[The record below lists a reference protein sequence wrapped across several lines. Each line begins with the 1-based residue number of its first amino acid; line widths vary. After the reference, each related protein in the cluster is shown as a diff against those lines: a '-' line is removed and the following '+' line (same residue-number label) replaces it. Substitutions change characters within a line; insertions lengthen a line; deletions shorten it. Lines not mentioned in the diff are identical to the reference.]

1 MLFTY
6 SLGGKTYDGSY
17 SSLMGVSESGA
28 AGSAYHKDIFNS
40 WNGAPAGDHERDALA
55 LRWSLSGSERCL

>member
-1 MLFTY
+1 MLAPYEHPY

-40 WNGAPAGDHERDALA
+40 WNGARQV
-55 LRWSLSGSERCL
+55 